1 MGEIVT
7 ALVAA
12 AVAIVTAAAG
22 AVVSHIRLKQTRK
35 ELDGVKQI
43 IKDSNQLYFVT
54 CPNCGTKIY
63 LNNVN
68 ISTEKKEG

>member
-12 AVAIVTAAAG
+12 AVAIVGSAASAIV
-22 AVVSHIRLKQTRK
+22 AHIRLQQTRK
-35 ELDGVKQI
+35 EFDGIKQI

-68 ISTEKKEG
+68 ISTKKKEE